1 MKHLSLPLL
10 AETVS
15 RHRKAMK
22 LSQSAVAEKTN
33 INRSILSRLEA
44 GDYNPSVDQLLSL
57 SGVLGFSMAD
67 VIVENEA
74 EKKKTGRM
82 KITVAPG
89 KMKVD
94 TEKCLL
100 SFLCCR
106 IGERKGRNDEQERR
120 TASEME

>member
-1 MKHLSLPLL
+1 
-10 AETVS
+10 
-15 RHRKAMK
+15 MK
-22 LSQSAVAEKTN
+22 LPYGFTHDGIGNAAIDEQKANTVRMIYRQYLT
-33 INRSILSRLEA
+33 
-44 GDYNPSVDQLLSL
+44 GMSL
-57 SGVLGFSMAD
+57 GG
-67 VIVENEA
+67 I
-74 EKKKTGRM
+74 
-82 KITVAPG
+82 APG